1 MPRKRAESSLPY
13 RDTFSRFDGLKQG
26 QKLHFRHKDGLLPIP
41 SYPIRDKAHNSC
53 RDVDI

>member
-1 MPRKRAESSLPY
+1 MPRKRAESSLHY